1 MGVDAVAVAGVDV
14 PEGEVTGAERVVG
27 VGAEVEV
34 EADVDA
40 GAAERGRRGVMERV
54 MAWTLYISQ
63 LSALWTLKACLDGG
77 IVNKPVKCPC
87 EDEIVVG
94 GELAQAGLELALVD
108 ETTGLVDDDE
118 GEDGPVG
125 SDLAIVSQQK

>member
-1 MGVDAVAVAGVDV
+1 MLGVAAVVGVDV
-14 PEGEVTGAERVVG
+14 PEGEVTGAEGVVG
-27 VGAEVEV
+27 AEV

-54 MAWTLYISQ
+54 MAWTLDISQ
-63 LSALWTLKACLDGG
+63 WLALLALKVNWD
-77 IVNKPVKCPC
+77 VNKPVKCPR

-108 ETTGLVDDDE
+108 ETTGLVDDD
-118 GEDGPVG
+118 
-125 SDLAIVSQQK
+125 

>member
-1 MGVDAVAVAGVDV
+1 MLDVDAAAGVDV
-14 PEGEVTGAERVVG
+14 PEGEVTGAEGVVG
-27 VGAEVEV
+27 VGVEV

-40 GAAERGRRGVMERV
+40 GDAERGRRGVMERV
-54 MAWTLYISQ
+54 MAWTLYISHW
-63 LSALWTLKACLDGG
+63 LALWTLKACLDGG

-108 ETTGLVDDDE
+108 QTTGLVDDD
-118 GEDGPVG
+118 
-125 SDLAIVSQQK
+125 

>member
-1 MGVDAVAVAGVDV
+1 MGVDAAGVDV
-14 PEGEVTGAERVVG
+14 PEGEVTGAEGVVG
-27 VGAEVEV
+27 VGVEV
-34 EADVDA
+34 AVDVDA
-40 GAAERGRRGVMERV
+40 GGAERGRRGVMERV
-54 MAWTLYISQ
+54 MAWTLYISHW
-63 LSALWTLKACLDGG
+63 LALWTLKACLDGG

-108 ETTGLVDDDE
+108 ETTGLVDDDQ

-125 SDLAIVSQQK
+125 SELAIVFQQK

>member
-1 MGVDAVAVAGVDV
+1 MGVDAVAGIDV
-14 PEGEVTGAERVVG
+14 PEGEVTGAEGVVG

-54 MAWTLYISQ
+54 MAWTLYISHW
-63 LSALWTLKACLDGG
+63 LALWTFKVCLDGG
-77 IVNKPVKCPC
+77 IVNEPVECPR

-108 ETTGLVDDDE
+108 
-118 GEDGPVG
+118 
-125 SDLAIVSQQK
+125 

>member
-1 MGVDAVAVAGVDV
+1 MLGVDAVAVAGVDV

-54 MAWTLYISQ
+54 MAWTLYRSHW
-63 LSALWTLKACLDGG
+63 LAPWNVKECLDGG
-77 IVNKPVKCPC
+77 LVNKPVKCPR

-94 GELAQAGLELALVD
+94 GELSQAGLELALVD
-108 ETTGLVDDDE
+108 QTTGLVDDD
-118 GEDGPVG
+118 
-125 SDLAIVSQQK
+125 

>member
-14 PEGEVTGAERVVG
+14 PEGEVTGAEGVVG

-63 LSALWTLKACLDGG
+63 LSALWTLKVCLDG
-77 IVNKPVKCPC
+77 
-87 EDEIVVG
+87 VV
-94 GELAQAGLELALVD
+94 LSTNPWNVPAR
-108 ETTGLVDDDE
+108 TR
-118 GEDGPVG
+118 
-125 SDLAIVSQQK
+125 

>member
-1 MGVDAVAVAGVDV
+1 MDV
-14 PEGEVTGAERVVG
+14 PEGEVTGAEGVVG
-27 VGAEVEV
+27 VGVEV

-40 GAAERGRRGVMERV
+40 GDAERGRRGVMERV
-54 MAWTLYISQ
+54 MAWTLYISHW
-63 LSALWTLKACLDGG
+63 LALWTLKACLDGG

-108 ETTGLVDDDE
+108 QTTGLVDDD
-118 GEDGPVG
+118 
-125 SDLAIVSQQK
+125 